1 MSNLFSQTVV
11 DQAVYDNVV
20 VQLKEKGVRLP
31 RIAELADPST
41 IAPAIVSDLQN
52 VDPDAADVRNLFRVH
67 WYNDA
72 ERKGFADTP
81 AHLVLPSALTGVRA
95 KIIVAVGARF
105 PMIRAHKVLA
115 AYGCLVPRLVTGQF
129 DPLAQ
134 RSVWPSTGNYCRGGV
149 AIATTLGCRS
159 VAVLPEL
166 MSSERFRWL
175 EEWVADKRDIVRTPG
190 SESNLK
196 EIYDACRELAE
207 DPQNVIFNQFSEFGN
222 YIIHRAVTGPALE
235 AVFNAVNAEG
245 RLVPRAFV
253 CASGSSGTLAAG
265 DHLKKKLGSAIAV
278 VEALECP
285 TLLRNGYGEHN
296 IQGIGDKHV
305 PLIHNALNSDFVI
318 GVSDQASDHLNLLFN
333 TEEGKAYLA
342 HRKGVD
348 PTLLAQLSALGLS
361 GIANVVAAIKLAR
374 HLDLGED
381 DALVTVATDSAEMY
395 GSQAEKTLKRAYPDG
410 FDAVSAA
417 EVAGRHLFGAA
428 TDNLEELDH
437 VGRQRIFNLGYYTW
451 VEQQGVALDDFDR
464 RRDPRFWD
472 GLMDMVPVWDG
483 LIDTLNARLG

>member
-1 MSNLFSQTVV
+1 MSNLFSRTVV
-11 DQAVYDNVV
+11 DQAAYEKVV
-20 VQLKEKGVRLP
+20 ARLKERKVRLP

-41 IAPAIVSDLQN
+41 ISPDIVAELADL
-52 VDPDAADVRNLFRVH
+52 DADAADPRNLFRVH

-72 ERKGFADTP
+72 KRRGFSGTP
-81 AHLVLPSALTGVRA
+81 AHIVLPPELTGVRA
-95 KIIVAVGARF
+95 KIVVAVGARF

-129 DPLAQ
+129 DPLKQ

-149 AIATTLGCRS
+149 AIATILGCRS

-196 EIYDACRELAE
+196 EIYDACRELE
-207 DPQNVIFNQFSEFGN
+207 KDPQNVIFNQFSEFGN
-222 YIIHRAVTGPALE
+222 YIVHRAVTGPALE
-235 AVFNAVNAEG
+235 AVFNAVNSEG
-245 RLVPRAFV
+245 NLVPRAFV

-265 DHLKKKLGSAIAV
+265 DHLKKRLGSDIAV

-305 PLIHNALNSDFVI
+305 PLIHNVMNTDFVI
-318 GVSDQASDHLNLLFN
+318 GVSDQVSDHLNLLFN
-333 TEEGKAYLA
+333 TPEGQGYLEA
-342 HRKGVD
+342 RKGVA
-348 PTLLAQLSALGLS
+348 PELLQQLSVLGLS
-361 GIANVVAAIKLAR
+361 GIANVIAAIKLAR
-374 HLDLGED
+374 YLDLGEE
-381 DALVTVATDSAEMY
+381 DALLTVATDSAEMY
-395 GSQAEKTLKRAYPDG
+395 GSQAEKTLRADYAGD
-410 FDAVSAA
+410 FDTVAAA
-417 EVAGRHLFGAA
+417 EVAGHYLYGAA

-437 VGRQRIFNLGYYTW
+437 IGRQRIFNLGYYTW
-451 VEQQGVALDDFDR
+451 VEQQGVSIEDFDR
-464 RRDPRFWD
+464 RRDPRYWD
-472 GLMDMVPVWDG
+472 GLMDMVPVWDA
-483 LIDTLNARLG
+483 LIDKLNARLI